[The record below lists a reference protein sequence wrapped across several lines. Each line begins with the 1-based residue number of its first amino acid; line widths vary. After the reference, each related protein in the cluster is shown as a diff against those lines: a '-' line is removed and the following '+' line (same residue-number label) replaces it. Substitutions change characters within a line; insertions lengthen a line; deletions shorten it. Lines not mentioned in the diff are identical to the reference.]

1 MGKISTA
8 KKYRGCNRDAGAF
21 HPLEVLEAKK
31 EKVQD
36 EKKEFVSAEE
46 AALSRGQRKRLA
58 KKMQKLRKSMS
69 YIVHL
74 NIFSI

>member
-36 EKKEFVSAEE
+36 EKKEFVYVYFE
-46 AALSRGQRKRLA
+46 K
-58 KKMQKLRKSMS
+58 
-69 YIVHL
+69 I
-74 NIFSI
+74 N